1 MGEAGIAAVNMPAAA
16 LWLGK
21 TLGVPSEL
29 MKSEAETQTLG
40 ALATAAKNIAGAL
53 KANSE
58 ANGRG
63 QND

>member
-1 MGEAGIAAVNMPAAA
+1 MGAAGIAAINMPAAA

-40 ALATAAKNIAGAL
+40 ALASAAKSVVSAL
-53 KANSE
+53 KTTKSGDE
-58 ANGRG
+58 
-63 QND
+63 NDRI